1 MRYIF
6 EFPDI
11 GEGITEGKVL
21 EIYVSKGQEIKEG
34 DSIVK
39 VETDK
44 VVTDIPSPKTG
55 TVKNIF
61 AKEGDTVNVDEALME
76 MEVAEEELEEEEK
89 KEEKGEGK
97 KEKKEEKVEEE
108 GFGVV
113 GVIEDS
119 TSDAFLPSTGEGM
132 EEKEEEKEKKK
143 HKKTLATPVARKM
156 AKDYGLDINE
166 IEGTGPAGRVMKA
179 DIRKAFEEK
188 QKGVSP
194 GKAKKEKETKKTE
207 IPQEEKTEVE
217 EISQIRR
224 TIATKM
230 VESKFTAPHAVS
242 FEEVEI
248 SKLVQLREEKKKTL
262 AEKDIKLSYMA
273 FIIKAV
279 TIALKNHKK
288 LNSRLDLEKNR
299 IIYNYYYN
307 IGIATDTPAGL
318 MVPVIK
324 DTDKKSIIEISQEIN
339 DLVKR
344 AKERKLNID
353 ELKGSTFSI
362 TNYGSIAGI
371 YGVPIIN
378 YPDVAILGVGRIL
391 DKPVVKNGAVVPGKV
406 LPLSIS
412 IDHRIIDGADAARFI
427 KEIMELL
434 AEPMIMLMM

>member
-1 MRYIF
+1 
-6 EFPDI
+6 E
-11 GEGITEGKVL
+11 
-21 EIYVSKGQEIKEG
+21 
-34 DSIVK
+34 
-39 VETDK
+39 
-44 VVTDIPSPKTG
+44 
-55 TVKNIF
+55 
-61 AKEGDTVNVDEALME
+61 
-76 MEVAEEELEEEEK
+76 
-89 KEEKGEGK
+89 
-97 KEKKEEKVEEE
+97 
-108 GFGVV
+108 
-113 GVIEDS
+113 
-119 TSDAFLPSTGEGM
+119 
-132 EEKEEEKEKKK
+132 
-143 HKKTLATPVARKM
+143 
-156 AKDYGLDINE
+156 
-166 IEGTGPAGRVMKA
+166 
-179 DIRKAFEEK
+179 
-188 QKGVSP
+188 
-194 GKAKKEKETKKTE
+194 KAKKEKEAKKTE
-207 IPQEEKTEVE
+207 VPKEEKTEVE

-248 SKLVQLREEKKKTL
+248 SKLVQLREEKKKAL
-262 AEKDIKLSYMA
+262 AEKDIKLSYTA

-353 ELKGSTFSI
+353 ELRGSTFSI

-378 YPDVAILGVGRIL
+378 YPDVAILGIGRIL
-391 DKPVVKNGAVVPGKV
+391 DKPVVKDGAVVPGKV

-412 IDHRIIDGADAARFI
+412 IDHRIVDGADAARFI

-434 AEPMIMLMM
+434 ADPMIMLMM